1 MDDQNPCIYT
11 IYSPQQCICQS
22 PQSAISEQVAQM
34 NMNTRLQTMQIEQAM
49 QFQTDMINQSINS
62 ILPYHNST
70 ACCATF
76 NRVDSSMCQYMP
88 PKQESWIERLDRLI
102 FPENPIRDWVESEI
116 ERISRE
122 YAWIDEV

>member
-11 IYSPQQCICQS
+11 MYSP
-22 PQSAISEQVAQM
+22 PQSICWSPEAVIA
-34 NMNTRLQTMQIEQAM
+34 LQTMQIEQAM

-62 ILPYHNST
+62 ITPSYNPM

-76 NRVDSSMCQYMP
+76 NRVDSSMCQYIP
-88 PKQESWIERLDRLI
+88 PKRESWIERLDRLI
-102 FPENPIRDWVESEI
+102 FPADPIRDWVESEI
-116 ERISRE
+116 ERISKK